1 MDEKIPHCCGDLM
14 QRQIQPVYGY
24 VQAETHYKC
33 PVTRQ
38 GITTRKQRIE
48 SFARHNLRDAS
59 DMDPAKEIAKQQKQ
73 RLENETLA
81 KKMPHVADLPHFG
94 ENLNG

>member
-1 MDEKIPHCCGDLM
+1 
-14 QRQIQPVYGY
+14 
-24 VQAETHYKC
+24 
-33 PVTRQ
+33 
-38 GITTRKQRIE
+38 
-48 SFARHNLRDAS
+48 
-59 DMDPAKEIAKQQKQ
+59 MDPAKEIARQQKQ